1 MGSTAMLRGVVKA
14 LLWLRYRVEV
24 RGVEAVRA
32 RGDRKIL
39 FLPNHPAL
47 IDPVIVL
54 SSLHKDFRP
63 IPLANGKRTDLPV
76 IGWMARRVGTVLIP
90 DLTAPNRREMR
101 EVARGLELV
110 RRSLEVGAN
119 VLLYPG
125 GRLAREP
132 EERLGRNGA
141 VERLLKAVPDA
152 RVVLVRQRG
161 LWGSSFSWGFGRE
174 PHVLG
179 NLPMQLAALAA
190 AGIVGLP
197 RRRVVLELVE
207 PEDFPRTAGRAEV
220 NAYLENFYNATPN
233 PVVRVPYFW
242 WRSGER
248 P

>member
-110 RRSLEVGAN
+110 RRSLEEGAN

-141 VERLLKAVPDA
+141 VERLLKAVPA
-152 RVVLVRQRG
+152 RA
-161 LWGSSFSWGFGRE
+161 WSWCASGACG
-174 PHVLG
+174 
-179 NLPMQLAALAA
+179 AA
-190 AGIVGLP
+190 ASAGASAASRTSWATCPCSWRRWRRQESWACPGGGWCLSWSSRRISPGRRAAP
-197 RRRVVLELVE
+197 R
-207 PEDFPRTAGRAEV
+207 
-220 NAYLENFYNATPN
+220 
-233 PVVRVPYFW
+233 
-242 WRSGER
+242 
-248 P
+248 

>member
-1 MGSTAMLRGVVKA
+1 MVVLRGVVKA
-14 LLWLRYRVEV
+14 LLSLRYRIEV
-24 RGVEAVRA
+24 RGLEAVRA

-47 IDPVIVL
+47 IDPVIVMAA
-54 SSLHKDFRP
+54 LHKDFHPR
-63 IPLANGKRTDLPV
+63 PLANAKRTDLPV

-90 DLTAPNRREMR
+90 DLMAPSRREMR
-101 EVARGLELV
+101 EVARGLNMV
-110 RRSLEVGAN
+110 RRVLDDGAN
-119 VLLYPG
+119 ILLYPG
-125 GRLAREP
+125 GQLSREP
-132 EERLGRNGA
+132 VERLGGKGA
-141 VERLLKAVPDA
+141 VDRLLKAVPDA

-197 RRRVVLELVE
+197 RRTVVLELDE
-207 PEDFPRTAGRAEV
+207 PGDFPRDGGRAEV
-220 NAYLENFYNATPN
+220 NAYLERFYNATPN

-242 WRSGER
+242 WRSREGA
-248 P
+248 